1 MNNNLSIL
9 EILKKQNEH
18 ILVNDLWKQSIYKD
32 DIENFYSELK
42 EIEQYIII
50 ENNNKESFIRIK
62 DANK

>member
-32 DIENFYSELK
+32 DIEKFYSELK